1 MTEVAR
7 LVGMELREYEKD
19 GKKREICNLQLVYV
33 EGLYRNINGCRV
45 EEVRCPREVEPR
57 RLKLGQLYELIYEKY
72 TFQGQKQER
81 LVGLEPVEG

>member
-19 GKKREICNLQLVYV
+19 GKKREICNLHLVYV
-33 EGLYRNINGCRV
+33 EGLYRNINGSRV
-45 EEVRCPREVEPR
+45 EEARCPREVDPK
-57 RLKLGQLYELIYEKY
+57 RLKLGQLYELISVKS
-72 TFQGQKQER
+72 TFQGKKQEW

>member
-19 GKKREICNLQLVYV
+19 GKKREICNLHLVYE
-33 EGLYRNINGCRV
+33 EGVFRNISGSRV

-57 RLKLGQLYELIYEKY
+57 RLKLGQLYELVYDKY
-72 TFQGQKQER
+72 TFQGQRQER
-81 LVGLEPVEG
+81 LCGLEPVEG